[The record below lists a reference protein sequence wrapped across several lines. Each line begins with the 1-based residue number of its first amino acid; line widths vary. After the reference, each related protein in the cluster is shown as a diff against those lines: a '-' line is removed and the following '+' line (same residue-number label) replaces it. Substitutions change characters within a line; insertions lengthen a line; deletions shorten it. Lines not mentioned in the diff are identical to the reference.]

1 MNIYLDMDDVVADWT
16 GYANEFFNTP
26 GRLAQHYLPDEEWLR
41 LKTQQRMYAELPVK
55 AGAHE
60 LVALCYEYCHRHGT
74 QLAFLSALPHDDS
87 FPYAAYDKVNWA
99 YEHFVSIPVF
109 FGPYAKD
116 KHNFC
121 KPGDLLVDDRFSNCD
136 DWCHV
141 GGKAVVYTTW
151 LESEPLIR
159 KLLK

>member
-16 GYANEFFNTP
+16 GFANKFFNTP
-26 GRLAQHYLPDEEWLR
+26 GRAATHYLPDGEWAR
-41 LKTQQRMYAELPVK
+41 LKTQQRMYRELELK
-55 AGAHE
+55 AGAYT
-60 LVALCYEYCHRHGT
+60 LVNLCLEYANKHNGRV
-74 QLAFLSALPHDDS
+74 AFLTALPHDDS
-87 FPYAAYDKVNWA
+87 FPYASYDKVMWA
-99 YEHFVSIPVF
+99 HKYFPGMTVF

-121 KPGDLLVDDRFSNCD
+121 KTGDLLVDDRISNCD

-151 LESEPLIR
+151 QESEPIIR
-159 KLLK
+159 TLLK